1 MCFIQVTKGEAG
13 GKNTGYMTE
22 TERERRVGNRDEKS
36 LKRKV
41 LESLLGVSFW

>member
-1 MCFIQVTKGEAG
+1 MCFIQVTME
-13 GKNTGYMTE
+13 KNTGYMTE
-22 TERERRVGNRDEKS
+22 TEREREGWGTGMKKS